1 MSNIKIVYQRKVHKL
16 PPKVTTFQEIVET
29 IKTLYPQIKEVH
41 LFTIINPSR
50 KLTYLLGEPD
60 GIEEINCDLALTFLK
75 KMYKQMKWPTI
86 KLLVVEN
93 LNDETQ
99 LRNSMDLLNQSQII
113 LDKSNYQDQPN
124 NNKQVLEQNS
134 KVPQKQVI
142 DYKKDEKLKQAIV
155 QIIDERLNHY
165 NLLNAKDQETI
176 IITQKAKKLSQMF
189 TQYPEN
195 WLFDFVK
202 QSGAHQSE
210 EHLVSLLTEYN

>member
-16 PPKVTTFQEIVET
+16 PQKVRTFQEIVET
-29 IKTLYPQIKEVH
+29 IKTLYPALKEVH
-41 LFTIINPSR
+41 LFTIINPS
-50 KLTYLLGEPD
+50 EPD

-75 KMYKQMKWPTI
+75 KMYQQMKWPTI

-93 LNDETQ
+93 LNDENQ

-124 NNKQVLEQNS
+124 NNKQLVEQNS

-142 DYKKDEKLKQAIV
+142 DYRQDEKLKQTIV

-165 NLLNAKDQETI
+165 NLLNQKDQETV

-189 TQYPEN
+189 IQFPED

-202 QSGAHQSE
+202 QQGAHQPE
-210 EHLVSLLTEYN
+210 EHLVSLLTEFN